1 MKYKINDTV
10 YKLTDGKITEHQVL
24 GVVQTY
30 TEDTKE
36 YVSGRETNFF
46 SYYYYQIYEYKD
58 VGYQMEK
65 LGMEH
70 NEGRLIENC
79 IPEPLLFSS
88 KEELLNSL

>member
-30 TEDTKE
+30 
-36 YVSGRETNFF
+36 FF